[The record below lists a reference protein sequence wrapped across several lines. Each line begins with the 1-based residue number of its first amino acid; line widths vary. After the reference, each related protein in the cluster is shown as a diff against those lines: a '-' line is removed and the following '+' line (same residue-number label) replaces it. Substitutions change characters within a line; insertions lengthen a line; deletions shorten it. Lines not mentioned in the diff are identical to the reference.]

1 MWSFNAYFLKHVN
14 ENHPWKD
21 EKTFAGCFT
30 SSYFLNKIRLNKYR
44 IYRYVNR
51 LTRGNLKC
59 PKNYVKD
66 IFCTWWHMIC
76 ICLWN
81 VPFSFSCLKSDHAF
95 FLEMPHFYYDRK
107 SCNPPFS
114 NHSKN
119 FWFKNRGI
127 SKSDNTKKEGNWNCS
142 FLGHFK
148 NKCKYDHVQDISAA
162 YFLGHFK

>member
-1 MWSFNAYFLKHVN
+1 METKIILGRMKRPLQDV
-14 ENHPWKD
+14 
-21 EKTFAGCFT
+21 FT

-44 IYRYVNR
+44 IYRYVNH

-114 NHSKN
+114 NHSKK

-127 SKSDNTKKEGNWNCS
+127 SKSDNIKKRGTETVRFWGILKTNAYVITWKICPIHT
-142 FLGHFK
+142 FLGIPS
-148 NKCKYDHVQDISAA
+148 Y
-162 YFLGHFK
+162 LP